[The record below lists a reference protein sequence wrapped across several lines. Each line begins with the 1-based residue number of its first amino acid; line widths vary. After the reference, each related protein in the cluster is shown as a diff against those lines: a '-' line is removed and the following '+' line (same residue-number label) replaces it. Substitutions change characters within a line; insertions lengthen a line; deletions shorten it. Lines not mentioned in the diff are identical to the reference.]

1 MHERAQRGAQ
11 SHGGAPGGAANA
23 LASLTDEQREEI
35 NEAVGAPFCLEISGK
50 TKRMSR
56 KKRAKEEGK
65 RERYNARQS
74 AYNLTN
80 TTP

>member
-11 SHGGAPGGAANA
+11 SHGGAPGAANA
-23 LASLTDEQREEI
+23 LASLTDEQRDEI
-35 NEAVGAPFCLEISGK
+35 NEAVGSPLCLEMSGK

-56 KKRAKEEGK
+56 KKRAKKGGK